1 MAMDGKFDIIAH
13 GCNCQASMG
22 KGIALAVKRVFP
34 EAWAADQA
42 TGTGGNGKLG
52 TLSRAWATLQNGKKL
67 LVVNLYTQIFCGV
80 SKREG
85 DSPEDR
91 QCAIAASSFALAS
104 LIQENRK
111 RAPWGARKPI
121 LGIPRIGAGL
131 AGGDWEINR
140 TLIGVA
146 LGGVTEIVEVYFP
159 QPGPDSVIRDGRGG
173 DCEKTDAVLTTCGGR
188 N

>member
-13 GCNCQASMG
+13 GCNCQATMG

-34 EAWAADQA
+34 EAWLADQA
-42 TGTGGNGKLG
+42 TGAGGGGKLG
-52 TLSRAWATLQNGKKL
+52 TFSRAWTNLQNGKKL

-104 LIQENRK
+104 LIQKNRK

-121 LGIPRIGAGL
+121 LGIPRIGAGW

-146 LGGVTEIVEVYFP
+146 LGGEAEIIEVYFP
-159 QPGPDSVIRDGRGG
+159 QERTETLISPGDGRVGG
-173 DCEKTDAVLTTCGGR
+173 
-188 N
+188 